1 MCDYCGRFSR
11 HEPRCPLAT
20 PEYVYECDLCG
31 GGIYSGE
38 TYMDIRGEYVC
49 EKCVEEMTKH
59 AE

>member
-1 MCDYCGRFSR
+1 MCDYCRRFSR
-11 HEPRCPLAT
+11 HAPRCPLAT

-49 EKCVEEMTKH
+49 EKMPLKK
-59 AE
+59 